1 MNILV
6 INAGSSS
13 VKALLIEAEAGKQI
27 AKIMAERVG
36 VEGTEI
42 TFKSADNEVRIK
54 KACNHETAIALTL
67 KLLQDP
73 EFGVI
78 KSLKQID
85 AVGHR
90 VVHGGELYRESMIID
105 DKVIDGIRRCNAL
118 APLHNP
124 ACLSGIQACRKL
136 MPDKPEVAVFDT
148 AFHQTM
154 KPEKYLYPI
163 PEEYYKNYGVRKY
176 GFHGISH
183 KYLAECTEEMIGKK
197 EFSSIQ
203 FHLGQG
209 SSLTAVKAGESVET
223 TMGLS
228 PLAGIFMGTRSGDI
242 DPAVVSYLTTV
253 LNLHHEEVIDEL
265 NKKSG
270 MLALSGISSD
280 FRDVLE
286 EASKG
291 NERAKMSLHMF
302 YENVAQ
308 YAAKFM
314 VTLNKAQYFVFAG
327 GIGENSPIIRSEICK
342 KLALFGV
349 ELDEELNNQAIG
361 QIAKI
366 SSNHSSIEVFVIPT
380 NEEVMIARETVKKI
394 K

>member
-13 VKALLIEAEAGKQI
+13 VKSQLIEAESGKPI
-27 AKIMAERVG
+27 AKVMAERVG
-36 VEGTEI
+36 VEGTEL

-54 KACNHETAIALTL
+54 KACDHERAIALTL
-67 KLLQDP
+67 KLLQDS
-73 EFGVI
+73 ELGVI

-90 VVHGGELYRESMIID
+90 VVHGGELYRESMVID
-105 DKVIDGIRRCNAL
+105 DKVIDGIRSCNAL

-124 ACLSGIQACRKL
+124 ACLLGIHACRKL
-136 MPDKPEVAVFDT
+136 IPNKPEVAVFDT

-154 KPEKYLYPI
+154 KPEKFLYPI
-163 PEEYYKNYGVRKY
+163 SDEYYKEYGVRKY

-183 KYLAECTEEMIGKK
+183 QYLAESTEEMIGKQ
-197 EFSSIQ
+197 EFDSIQ

-209 SSLTAVKAGESVET
+209 SSLTAVKDGHSVET

-242 DPAVVSYLTTV
+242 DPAVVSYLATV
-253 LNLHHEEVIDEL
+253 LNIHHDEVIDKL
-265 NKKSG
+265 NKESG

-280 FRDVLE
+280 FRDILN
-286 EASKG
+286 AADNG
-291 NERAKMSLHMF
+291 DERAQISLNMF

-314 VTLNKAQYFVFAG
+314 VTLNRAHYFVFAG
-327 GIGENSPIIRSEICK
+327 GIGENSPRIRAEICK
-342 KLALFGV
+342 KLSLFGV
-349 ELDEELNNQAIG
+349 ELDEQLNNQAIG
-361 QIAKI
+361 RKAKI
-366 SSNHSSIEVFVIPT
+366 SSNHSSVEVFVIPT
-380 NEEVMIARETVKKI
+380 NEEFMIAKETLRKI
-394 K
+394 Q